1 MRKVV
6 YTKQTCISFL
16 VCSNKTNE
24 IGIAPNAG
32 YGLVT
37 IPNTTA
43 VQ

>member
-1 MRKVV
+1 MRGSI
-6 YTKQTCISFL
+6 YTKVNLYFFF

-24 IGIAPNAG
+24 INVAPNAG